1 MRLGIGI
8 ILAVFILA
16 LATLAYVEQDVLLN
30 FVEKDIRS
38 LSPFLSALI
47 IIAWVG
53 LGTLVLI
60 PNTVLFVTSGSL
72 FGFWWAFSF
81 NLVGFGLGASLAFL
95 ISRYGFHEF
104 VKAKAHTM
112 LQTFNYRFSNA
123 GWKAVAV
130 VRLTPLLPSFA
141 VNYLLG
147 ITHVRFF
154 DYFWASIVFTL
165 PACITMTLFGD
176 VSIALL
182 MQTEPTP
189 RVIIGFV
196 FLAVI
201 VAAAIVL
208 TLKRRATNVQ

>member
-8 ILAVFILA
+8 ILAVFIIA

-123 GWKAVAV
+123 AWKAVAV
-130 VRLTPLLPSFA
+130 VRLTPFLP
-141 VNYLLG
+141 
-147 ITHVRFF
+147 
-154 DYFWASIVFTL
+154 
-165 PACITMTLFGD
+165 
-176 VSIALL
+176 
-182 MQTEPTP
+182 
-189 RVIIGFV
+189 
-196 FLAVI
+196 
-201 VAAAIVL
+201 
-208 TLKRRATNVQ
+208 